1 MWVVTFLSSGT
12 GSHIQED
19 LTPVMAQR
27 PPTETNFP
35 SIIFQH
41 PCRAT
46 AIISK
51 RSIDSRTW
59 PYNVDEACARRN
71 SVGMLFRQAG
81 LWAWLQNQ
89 EMARRKKQQQKK
101 PNLDQ
106 KIDVSLS
113 WCFTYWWLWSWAL
126 QGKKFRCCDH
136 SYFMHRFIY
145 PFAIQNHTVQFS
157 WDLEII
163 VLVL

>member
-1 MWVVTFLSSGT
+1 MGILLHKANLVGTGVWVVTFLSSGT
-12 GSHIQED
+12 GSHIQEN

-35 SIIFQH
+35 SLIFQH

-59 PYNVDEACARRN
+59 PYSVDEACARCN

-89 EMARRKKQQQKK
+89 EIGRKEEEKKEKRKK

-113 WCFTYWWLWSWAL
+113 WCFSICYSE
-126 QGKKFRCCDH
+126 
-136 SYFMHRFIY
+136 SYCS
-145 PFAIQNHTVQFS
+145 V
-157 WDLEII
+157 EI
-163 VLVL
+163 